1 MRVVQVNYVADPA
14 FRSPDELLDRYF
26 TLTGWS
32 DALRAAGAGNMDLRV
47 VQRFRRDDTRTRR
60 GVEYVF
66 CASDTRLRAA
76 AAAFSPDVV
85 HVNGVGFPVRTW
97 RLRRALPMA
106 AAVVAQAHSDPAAIG
121 RAPLFRAAA
130 RGLRGAVDAFLFA
143 ADEHGQTWRD
153 AGFAGPSQRTY
164 QVMEA
169 STRFR
174 ALPRD
179 AARREIGISGR
190 PAVLWVGRLN
200 ANKDPL
206 TVLDGFEHAIAE
218 LPEATLTMGYS
229 TAELL
234 ADVRTRIESS
244 EALRRSVRLA
254 GEVPHDRLPSF
265 CSAADLFV
273 TGSHHEGSGYSL
285 MEAMACG
292 ATPVVTDI
300 PTFRV
305 MLSGR
310 VGRLWTPGDASGC
323 AAALV
328 DGARLD
334 PDAERLRIIEHFNR
348 ELSWN
353 AVGRRAIEI
362 YQSVIGSRKSEVD
375 GSR

>member
-1 MRVVQVNYVADPA
+1 MRVVQVNYVYDPA

-32 DALRAAGAGNMDLRV
+32 DALRAAGAGSMDVRV
-47 VQRFRRDDTRTRR
+47 VQRFRRDDSRTRR
-60 GVEYVF
+60 GVGYVF
-66 CASDTRLRAA
+66 CASDARLRAA

-97 RLRRALPMA
+97 RLRRALPMS
-106 AAVVAQAHSDPAAIG
+106 AAVVAQAHADPAAIG
-121 RAPLFRAAA
+121 RAPLLRAAA

-153 AGFAGPSQRTY
+153 AGFASPSQRIY
-164 QVMEA
+164 RVMEA
-169 STRFR
+169 STHFR

-179 AARREIGISGR
+179 AARREAGISGR

-206 TVLDGFEHAIAE
+206 TVLDGFERAIAQ

-234 ADVRTRIESS
+234 ADVRTRMESS

-265 CSAADLFV
+265 FSAADLFV
-273 TGSHHEGSGYSL
+273 TGSHLEGSGYSL

-305 MLSGR
+305 MLGGR

-328 DGARLD
+328 DAARRDL
-334 PDAERLRIIEHFNR
+334 DAERPRIIDHFNR
-348 ELSWN
+348 ELSWD

-362 YQSVIGSRKSEVD
+362 YQSVVGSR
-375 GSR
+375 